1 MKPYKKLKSENLGLL
16 LFTARATAIVGFI
29 FVILAILLALF
40 GVGLASSSG
49 FTLLAS
55 TMSLV
60 PMAIG
65 ILFMSGLMAAV
76 VAFEENYRVRTERM
90 IKGPDL

>member
-16 LFTARATAIVGFI
+16 LFTARATAILGMVSLIVSILFSVIGSPIVGTVTFI
-29 FVILAILLALF
+29 
-40 GVGLASSSG
+40 
-49 FTLLAS
+49 
-55 TMSLV
+55 

-76 VAFEENYRVRTERM
+76 VAFEENYRLRTEHLL
-90 IKGPDL
+90 KGEDL

>member
-16 LFTARATAIVGFI
+16 LFTARATAIIGFI
-29 FVILAILLALF
+29 FVILAILFAF
-40 GVGLASSSG
+40 VGVGLSSAVG
-49 FTLLAS
+49 YTIIAG

-65 ILFMSGLMAAV
+65 VLFMSGLMAAV
-76 VAFEENYRVRTERM
+76 VAFEENYRVRTEHM
-90 IKGPDL
+90 VKGSDL